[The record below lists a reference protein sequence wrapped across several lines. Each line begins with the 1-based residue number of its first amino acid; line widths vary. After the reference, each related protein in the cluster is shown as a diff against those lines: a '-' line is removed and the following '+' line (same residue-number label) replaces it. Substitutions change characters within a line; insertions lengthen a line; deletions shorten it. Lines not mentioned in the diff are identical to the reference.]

1 MVLHVSDLQKVILKR
16 RSIRSFKPDPISE
29 SIIEILLEAARW
41 APSAGNRQPVEVI
54 VVKRSSQ
61 KQQLV
66 TAALGQR
73 FIEAAPIVFVICA
86 DLDRSSARYGT
97 RGSSLY
103 AIQDAAAATQNILLT
118 ATDLGL
124 GTVWVGAFDESEV
137 AKALKLPPN
146 VRPLA
151 IIPIG
156 KPKRDP
162 SGPARRK
169 IEEFTHYEQYGEQ

>member
-1 MVLHVSDLQKVILKR
+1 MSDIQKIILKR
-16 RSIRSFKPDPISE
+16 RSIRSFKPDPFSE
-29 SIIEILLEAARW
+29 STIEKLLEAARW
-41 APSAGNRQPVEVI
+41 APSAGNRQPVEII
-54 VVKRSSQ
+54 VVKTPSQ

-73 FIEAAPIVFVICA
+73 FIAAAPIVFVICA
-86 DLDRSSARYGT
+86 DLDRSSSRYGK

-124 GTVWVGAFDESEV
+124 GTVWVGAFDESEA
-137 AKALKLPPN
+137 AKALKLPSN

-156 KPKRDP
+156 KPSRDP
-162 SGPARRK
+162 TPPGRRE
-169 IEEFTHYEQYGEQ
+169 IGDFTHYEQFGER